1 MLFRLP
7 SALRLGR
14 ANPSFP
20 DNVQHLAG
28 GFFLHRTQFPVKEKT
43 PFPTADIIFFCPSGK
58 EPVVT
63 LTW

>member
-28 GFFLHRTQFPVKEKT
+28 GFYFTGRNFL
-43 PFPTADIIFFCPSGK
+43 
-58 EPVVT
+58 
-63 LTW
+63 